1 MPTQMPFEGL
11 LLGAALTV
19 VGLIISWVVWRRR
32 GASAGLRAVAWSLLP
47 LAFGLVGLMGLLASL
62 AGQLVR
68 FFAGLV
74 LDPLAWAGVAVAGL
88 AAGCGP
94 LVGCCGDGGAGPVGP
109 PRTRSSPRP
118 RRAVRAR
125 PPWAGPSRGRAPPPR
140 APTTTSPRSRRCCA
154 SAGSADPPRGAHR
167 PQGPVPIGNGAPSLW
182 GGPAVPGEER
192 VRD

>member
-88 AAGCGP
+88 AAVLWTTGRLLRGRR
-94 LVGCCGDGGAGPVGP
+94 GGAD
-109 PRTRSSPRP
+109 RP
-118 RRAVRAR
+118 AENEKQPKAAPGR
-125 PPWAGPSRGRAPPPR
+125 P
-140 APTTTSPRSRRCCA
+140 
-154 SAGSADPPRGAHR
+154 GS
-167 PQGPVPIGNGAPSLW
+167 
-182 GGPAVPGEER
+182 PAVGGAEPGKSTPAAGADDDFTEIEALLR
-192 VRD
+192 KRGIS